1 MKTILGM
8 IMDGRKAYHGGN
20 MHVYVIHFH
29 ESIIILPGF
38 EHF

>member
-29 ESIIILPGF
+29 ESIIFLPGF